1 MTCTIFNKS
10 HLIDNR
16 RRQKY
21 TPILKALLNGSVIDI
36 HPNYVPLY
44 GNNNAIDC
52 STITNKNVIEAFL
65 DGPKNE
71 DAKSWPSIEC
81 SAGNVKLYHLQ
92 KTGQF
97 SKSNSVAFTDTDIKE
112 SMVILFSEVLQMG
125 YLQPNHIFVKD
136 DLAMYILHIW
146 PVAFIK
152 RFLADPAMKKLHTWL
167 DQQFDNPTTEA
178 ATVMQMAF
186 SQACLLHEAY
196 PNLELDRN
204 SVYKQVRSL
213 ARQAT
218 NIRAD
223 KWNPG
228 DVYVIV
234 DAQSPML
241 SCIQQPEG
249 YVPPIE
255 EINNLFADEW
265 SNTNR
270 PLVSISL
277 KLSDHSFGGKCK
289 GLVRSYGSCPTNYH
303 ITRTERETS
312 NNLLI
317 DAIDSMRSTMSI
329 HSPDLIYSG
338 PLKWD
343 IANQKTQKIHEKYAV
358 LKLLSYIA
366 NVDPNLKHT
375 IGQFIG
381 YGMSLAGCN
390 PTFFKV
396 TGNKSNKATIDK
408 YASNTT
414 IEVVSPTIKVIDSNT
429 SNAVLVECIVD
440 KQGLLYNVVI
450 SIRTEGHGHPA
461 IEIQRAQQLNAPTT
475 SYSNLCGP
483 ISALP

>member
-21 TPILKALLNGSVIDI
+21 TPVLKALLNGNVIDI

-44 GNNNAIDC
+44 GNSATIDC
-52 STITNKNVIEAFL
+52 STISNKDVIELFL

-71 DAKSWPSIEC
+71 DAKTWPDIQC

-97 SKSNSVAFTDTDIKE
+97 SKSNCVSFTDTDIKE
-112 SMVILFSEVLQMG
+112 SMVILFFEVLQMG
-125 YLQPNHIFVKD
+125 YLKPDHVFTKD
-136 DLAMYILHIW
+136 SLFAHILHIW

-152 RFLADPAMKKLHTWL
+152 RFLADPAMEKLQIWL
-167 DQQFDNPTTEA
+167 DQQSNNPTTDA
-178 ATVMQMAF
+178 ATVMQMSF

-196 PNLELDRN
+196 PTLELDRN

-213 ARQAT
+213 AGKAT
-218 NIRAD
+218 NLKAD

-249 YVPPIE
+249 YVPPIQ

-265 SNTNR
+265 SNTDK

-289 GLVRSYGSCPTNYH
+289 SLMRVYGDCPTNYH
-303 ITRTERETS
+303 ITRIEKETS

-317 DAIDSMRSTMSI
+317 DAIDSMRSTLSI

-343 IANQKTQKIHEKYAV
+343 VANQRTQKIQEKYAV
-358 LKLLSYIA
+358 LKLLSYIV
-366 NVDPNLKHT
+366 NVDPNIKHT
-375 IGQFIG
+375 FGQFIG

-396 TGNKSNKATIDK
+396 TGNKRDKATIDK
-408 YASNTT
+408 YARNTT
-414 IEVVSPTIKVIDSNT
+414 IRVVSPTIKVIDSNT
-429 SNAVLVECIVD
+429 ANAVLVECVVD
-440 KQGLLYNVVI
+440 KQGLEYNVVI

-461 IEIQRAQQLNAPTT
+461 IEIQRAQQRTT
-475 SYSNLCGP
+475 NHSNLCGAVP
-483 ISALP
+483 AIS